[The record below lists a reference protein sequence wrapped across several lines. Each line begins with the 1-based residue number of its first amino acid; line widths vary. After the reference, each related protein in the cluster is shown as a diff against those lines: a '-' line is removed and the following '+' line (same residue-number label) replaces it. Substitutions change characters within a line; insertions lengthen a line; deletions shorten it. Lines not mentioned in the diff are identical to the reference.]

1 MQLTPNYRLRKPDGT
16 DPVDVQDLNDNM
28 DVLDAEVAK
37 KAEKTGAATD
47 MVVAF
52 KQEEKREQLESGEK
66 LSLSLGKIKK
76 WFADLKK
83 VAFSGDYADL
93 TGKPAIPAGGI
104 ADASKIIDDIDD
116 IAANTQA
123 GYMAGAL
130 ALKKVNSDLGALNDG
145 GAIKGLEVRE
155 GDGVYITY
163 ADGADTVSK
172 KLGNTKITFDISG
185 SGDNPNY
192 LSSAVFQFHRT
203 SFDGFFAAGYKKCKI
218 VFSSFSGTQSTG
230 RLEIRKNGVTSTY
243 YSNPGTVEF
252 NLAKGDYIAGYVA
265 EQATFRFGAS
275 VTMSG

>member
-1 MQLTPNYRLRKPDGT
+1 MMRTMAGPLTVISLFWYGSAHWQVTP
-16 DPVDVQDLNDNM
+16 
-28 DVLDAEVAK
+28 
-37 KAEKTGAATD
+37 
-47 MVVAF
+47 
-52 KQEEKREQLESGEK
+52 
-66 LSLSLGKIKK
+66 SLSLIS
-76 WFADLKK
+76 FTNSHVLYFFISFI
-83 VAFSGDYADL
+83 FSL
-93 TGKPAIPAGGI
+93 FLH
-104 ADASKIIDDIDD
+104 SN
-116 IAANTQA
+116 AANILMFLILIPW
-123 GYMAGAL
+123 YL
-130 ALKKVNSDLGALNDG
+130 FSVHILFRLNSDLGALNDG